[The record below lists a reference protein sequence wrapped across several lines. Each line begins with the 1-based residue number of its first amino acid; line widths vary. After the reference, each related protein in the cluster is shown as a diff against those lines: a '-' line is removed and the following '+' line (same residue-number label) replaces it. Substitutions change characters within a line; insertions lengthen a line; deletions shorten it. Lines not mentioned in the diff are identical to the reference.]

1 MRRKLIVDVAL
12 SNNFAPESL
21 RVDIDNSVIAVI
33 DIIRATSTIATLFG
47 SGVKSII
54 VAGTLNEAYS
64 LKEAFPERLLC
75 GEKGGLKPDGFDYGN
90 SPLEFSTLDLPG
102 RQAILKT
109 TNGTVSFL
117 KAAGSPAV
125 FSLAALNFRHTMDD
139 ILDYALD
146 HDKDILFLCSGE
158 MGKVAYDDA
167 CIAGLAVKY
176 FLSKPRDFI
185 YTDSAKLVLSAVLGD
200 RVLLNA
206 LLKSISADSLKKVGP
221 GSDIEFCA
229 RLNGYNLTIKAVPYS
244 TGQDIHAAGENR
256 LIELVLYKR

>member
-1 MRRKLIVDVAL
+1 MIVDVAL

-21 RVDIDNSVIAVI
+21 RVDLKNSVIAVI

-54 VAGTLNEAYS
+54 VAGTPDEAYS
-64 LKEAFPERLLC
+64 LKKAFPERLLC

-90 SPLEFSTLDLPG
+90 SPLEFSTLDLSG

-109 TNGTVSFL
+109 TNGTLSFL
-117 KAAGSPAV
+117 KAAESPAA

-139 ILDYALD
+139 ILDYALKNG
-146 HDKDILFLCSGE
+146 KDILFLCSGE

-167 CIAGLAVKY
+167 YVAGLGVKY

-185 YTDSAKLVLSAVLGD
+185 YSDSAKLVLSAVIGD
-200 RVLLNA
+200 SILADA
-206 LLKSISADSLKKVGP
+206 LLKSVSADSLKKVGL
-221 GSDIEFCA
+221 GSDIKFCA
-229 RLNGYNLTIKAVPYS
+229 KLNGYNLTIKAEPYS
-244 TGQDIHAAGENR
+244 TGHDMHAGGEGR
-256 LIELVLYKR
+256 FIELVLYKK

>member
-1 MRRKLIVDVAL
+1 MRRKLIIDVAL
-12 SNNFAPESL
+12 SNNFAPDSL
-21 RVDIDNSVIAVI
+21 KVDIENSVIAVI

-54 VAGTLNEAYS
+54 VAGTLDEAYS
-64 LKEAFPERLLC
+64 LKKAFPEKLLC

-90 SPLEFSTLDLPG
+90 SPLEFSTLDLSG

-117 KAAGSPAV
+117 KAAGSPAA

-139 ILDYALD
+139 ILDYGLKNE
-146 HDKDILFLCSGE
+146 KDILFLCSGE
-158 MGKVAYDDA
+158 MGRVAYDDVY
-167 CIAGLAVKY
+167 IAGLGVKY
-176 FLSKPRDFI
+176 FLSRPGDFI
-185 YTDSAKLVLSAVLGD
+185 YSDSAKLVLSAVIGD
-200 RVLLNA
+200 SILADA
-206 LLKSISADSLKKVGP
+206 LLKSISADSLKKVGL

-229 RLNGYNLTIKAVPYS
+229 RLNGYNLTIKAGSCS
-244 TGQDIHAAGENR
+244 TGQDMHTAGEDR